1 METCDEDID
10 SYIFFYLQQQY
21 ILCHNLV
28 ADYLDGFDTY
38 ANFKEL
44 VW

>member
-1 METCDEDID
+1 MGIESID
-10 SYIFFYLQQQY
+10 AFYKYLQHQY

-44 VW
+44 V